1 MLDYADYITQVDH
14 HQGNGNGADPLSYDH
29 LEGDWALF
37 YGVAKGFKHRV
48 KPDDRQDFL
57 HDLMLTMAKV
67 KAKYELAGKPLTE
80 AGLKRVA
87 SYQVSDYWR
96 KQYRLINWIDCGR
109 CGQKQ
114 RHRCKDNGRYSEC
127 PRAIRLESLNKVIE
141 DGDGGKTELY
151 QMLADDKAVDI
162 VAMLDARFTLK
173 SYPREAVLAAYKRYA
188 GYPLT
193 RAERACLDR
202 QRRKTQKRL
211 VLA

>member
-1 MLDYADYITQVDH
+1 MLDYVDYITQVGH

-37 YGVAKGFKHRV
+37 YKVGKGFKHRV

-109 CGQKQ
+109 CSQKQ
-114 RHRCKDNGRYSEC
+114 RHSCKDNGRYSEC
-127 PRAIRLESLNKVIE
+127 PRAIRLESLNKLIE

>member
-1 MLDYADYITQVDH
+1 MLDYADYITQVGH

-37 YGVAKGFKHRV
+37 YKVAKGFRRRV

-67 KAKYELAGKPLTE
+67 KAKYELASKPLTE

-114 RHRCKDNGRYSEC
+114 RHRCKDDQLHCEC
-127 PRAIRLESLNKVIE
+127 PKAIKLESLNKLIE
-141 DGDGGKTELY
+141 DGNGDKTELY
-151 QMLADDKAVDI
+151 QMLADDNAVDI
-162 VAMLDARFTLK
+162 VAMLDARHTLK
-173 SYPREAVLAAYKRYA
+173 SYPRQAVLIAYKRYS
-188 GYPLT
+188 GYPLDSHEQ
-193 RAERACLDR
+193 RYLNRY
-202 QRRKTQKRL
+202 RRKLQKIL
-211 VLA
+211 I